1 MNDRVNLGPAG
12 ALRAG
17 PFSRNGE
24 NGAAP
29 WGKGGVGEASG
40 TASETLVAFCRDVPE
55 APRMARDYGKAV
67 IGRTVWL
74 RR

>member
-17 PFSRNGE
+17 PFSRNVE

-40 TASETLVAFCRDVPE
+40 TRAKVAQGCSPSIDWIAVSIIVESRHRDRNYF
-55 APRMARDYGKAV
+55 A
-67 IGRTVWL
+67 I
-74 RR
+74 